1 MSTMTTINKAGLIDE
16 LAERVG
22 GTKVEAE
29 KYLLAFQD
37 VVIDNM
43 IEGNDVKL
51 SGFASFV
58 TATQAARTVK
68 NPSTGEPIEVPEKK
82 VPRFTP
88 TGKLKKIIADGK
100 REEKE

>member
-1 MSTMTTINKAGLIDE
+1 MTTINKAGVIEE
-16 LAERVG
+16 LVERVG
-22 GTKVEAE
+22 GTKVDAE

-51 SGFASFV
+51 SGFASFA

-68 NPSTGEPIEVPEKK
+68 NPVSGEKIAVPEKQ

-88 TGKLKKIIADGK
+88 TGKLKRIIAEGRDP
-100 REEKE
+100 ESS